1 MRSLSHLLSDFF
13 NPVYGYRAVQK
24 KGINYCLLRIQS
36 RDLNQELPTF
46 LVENT
51 SSDNTFCRQFGLML
65 LQCSFYG
72 ELRWCLSQRYRKEND
87 APARWVGLP
96 SVGTPGDMSLPWYT
110 VINEQRRL
118 KLCACHWWEGEQHVF
133 GFKSPW
139 EEEGITALDLRF
151 WWSPFSQMANFSCEK
166 LVPLIS
172 FQKESVFLLPV
183 S

>member
-13 NPVYGYRAVQK
+13 NPVYGYRVVQK
-24 KGINYCLLRIQS
+24 RGLTIVYSEFRAEIWTKSCPLFWWRTRHQTTHFVGS
-36 RDLNQELPTF
+36 
-46 LVENT
+46 LVSCCCSVAFMVN
-51 SSDNTFCRQFGLML
+51 SDGVWVRGTGRRMML
-65 LQCSFYG
+65 QH
-72 ELRWCLSQRYRKEND
+72 
-87 APARWVGLP
+87 RWVGLP